1 MNNDQP
7 VDNKAEDEERKSQV
21 DDEDDMS
28 IGPANDDD
36 FIYLDEEQ
44 LEAMDRDNILP
55 EGEEEDDFQTINEES
70 VAGEEYEEGQILEH
84 GFAPEDSVVKFGSG

>member
-1 MNNDQP
+1 MNNKEDQP
-7 VDNKAEDEERKSQV
+7 IDHTKEEEERKSHQ

-28 IGPANDDD
+28 IGPANEDD

-55 EGEEEDDFQTINEES
+55 EGEDEDEF
-70 VAGEEYEEGQILEH
+70 
-84 GFAPEDSVVKFGSG
+84 

>member
-1 MNNDQP
+1 MNNQEDQQP
-7 VDNKAEDEERKSQV
+7 IDHTKEEEERKSQQHA

-28 IGPANDDD
+28 IGPANEDD

-55 EGEEEDDFQTINEES
+55 EGEEGDDDF
-70 VAGEEYEEGQILEH
+70 
-84 GFAPEDSVVKFGSG
+84 

>member
-1 MNNDQP
+1 MDHDAKQ
-7 VDNKAEDEERKSQV
+7 EEEEHKSHQ

-28 IGPANDDD
+28 IGPANEDD

-55 EGEEEDDFQTINEES
+55 EGEDEDEFQTINEES
-70 VAGEEYEEGQILEH
+70 LAGEEYEEG
-84 GFAPEDSVVKFGSG
+84 